1 MHGTPALNMIIID
14 ISGKKTKLG
23 RYVKKSQF
31 TVFMPVVVFGEF
43 LVDFAALYIYG
54 SLTTVICAWGGWL
67 NLIDTISLTDF

>member
-43 LVDFAALYIYG
+43 LVDFAALYIWQFNNCDMC
-54 SLTTVICAWGGWL
+54 LGGL
-67 NLIDTISLTDF
+67 VEFD